1 MLQSVDRLGEKLHL
15 MKNTI
20 RPVKGTRD
28 FYPEEMALRT
38 WLYNQIRQVSESFGY
53 QEFEGP
59 LIEPIELYAAK
70 SGEELVREQSFVF
83 PDRGGNLI
91 TLRPELTPSLARLI
105 AQRQRQLHFPV
116 RWWSFGPMWRYEQPQ
131 KGRTREFFQWNIDLL
146 GIDSPEAD
154 AEIVATG
161 ASFLQEVGL
170 TPKDVHILVNNRR
183 LMDQELKAA
192 GIPEAIRMQAIR
204 LIDRRDK
211 LAPAKWEAY
220 AAEIGLSP
228 AQIDGLNNILENDS
242 IWNNSEELVR
252 FFNAIDA
259 LGYSEYVKFSTNI
272 IRGLDYYTG
281 TVFECFDTAGKYRAI
296 FAGGRYDN
304 LVADVGGDPLAGV
317 GFAMGD
323 KVVSLVLEE
332 AGVIPDTSDNAQ
344 ADVLVTTFSEETLL
358 ASLNLSS
365 ELRTAGLKVTCY
377 PEIAKLGKQFKFADR
392 IFARF
397 AIVLGPDEIK
407 QNQVAIKDL
416 QSRDQVVVPRSEAV
430 ERIRLFL
437 DQASPS

>member
-1 MLQSVDRLGEKLHL
+1 MLQSVDIIGEKKNL

-38 WLYNQIRQVSESFGY
+38 WLYDQIRRVSESFGY
-53 QEFEGP
+53 QEYEGP
-59 LIEPIELYAAK
+59 LLEPIELYAAK
-70 SGEELVREQSFVF
+70 SGEELVKEQSFVF
-83 PDRGGNLI
+83 PDRGGNMI

-105 AQRQRQLHFPV
+105 AQRQRQLYFPV

-161 ASFLQEVGL
+161 ASFLQAAGL
-170 TPKDVHILVNNRR
+170 TPKDVNILVNNRR
-183 LMDQELKAA
+183 LMDQELNTID
-192 GIPEAIRMQAIR
+192 IPASLRMQAIR
-204 LIDRRDK
+204 LIDRRNK
-211 LAPAKWEAY
+211 MAEVKWEAY
-220 AAEIGLSP
+220 ATELGFSSV
-228 AQIDGLNNILENDS
+228 QIDGMQKILGNDS
-242 IWNNSEELVR
+242 LWKNSDELVR
-252 FFNAIDA
+252 FFSAIEA
-259 LGYSEYVKFSTNI
+259 MGYGEYVKFAPYI

-281 TVFECFDTAGKYRAI
+281 TVFECFDTSRKYRAI

-323 KVVSLVLEE
+323 KVISLVLED
-332 AGVIPDTSDNAQ
+332 AGALPDTSVNAH
-344 ADVLVTTFSEETLL
+344 ADVLVTTFNEETLL
-358 ASLNLSS
+358 ASLNFSS
-365 ELRTAGLKVTCY
+365 ELRSAGFKTACY
-377 PEIAKLGKQFKFADR
+377 PEVAKLGKQFKFADR
-392 IFARF
+392 IYARL
-397 AIVLGPDEIK
+397 AIVLGPDEIR

-416 QSRDQVVVPRSEAV
+416 KSGDQVVVSRNEAIQ
-430 ERIRLFL
+430 RIRIFL
-437 DQASPS
+437 DQASSS